1 MNNKI
6 KSDNTPTPP
15 GSRQKRFWLGLVFLI
30 VIFSMLV
37 YVIRSRPEAV
47 DKAGNDADIPAV
59 TRQADKLLV
68 PLNSPL
74 RARLAVQ
81 AIAPSQPDHTLSLP
95 GIVEA
100 DPARTVNILPPLTG
114 RLMSLKVKLGD
125 SVQAGQIIATMSSPD
140 LAQAFADADKAR
152 DASELA
158 LRALERAREVNK
170 TGANASKDM
179 EQIQSAYV
187 QAEAENNRAAARL
200 KTLGVRG
207 ETDEK
212 TRLLNI
218 TSPIAGTVTVLNN
231 GTGSYINDATATMM
245 TIANLDSVW
254 VTANVPED
262 LVATVQ
268 KGQAAEVTLAAYAGK
283 TLKGK
288 IDFLSAI
295 IEPDTRRNK
304 ARISFAN
311 ADGKLKPNMF
321 ANVKLAVAQTKKIVI
336 PTSALLMNNDSITV
350 FVEVAPWVFVRRT
363 VELDKEDG
371 EQVSILSGLS
381 TGERIIVRGG
391 VLLND

>member
-1 MNNKI
+1 
-6 KSDNTPTPP
+6 
-15 GSRQKRFWLGLVFLI
+15 
-30 VIFSMLV
+30 
-37 YVIRSRPEAV
+37 
-47 DKAGNDADIPAV
+47 
-59 TRQADKLLV
+59 
-68 PLNSPL
+68 
-74 RARLAVQ
+74 
-81 AIAPSQPDHTLSLP
+81 
-95 GIVEA
+95 
-100 DPARTVNILPPLTG
+100 
-114 RLMSLKVKLGD
+114 MSLKVKLGD

>member
-218 TSPIAGTVTVLNN
+218 TSPIAGTVTVLNT